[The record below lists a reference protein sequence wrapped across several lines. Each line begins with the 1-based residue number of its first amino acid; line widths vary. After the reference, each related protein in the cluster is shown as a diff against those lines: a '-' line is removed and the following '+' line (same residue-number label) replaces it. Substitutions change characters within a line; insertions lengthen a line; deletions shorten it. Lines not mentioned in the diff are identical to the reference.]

1 MSIEK
6 LIEENTAALNR
17 LAAVMEKGVA
27 AGAAKAAAGKPTD
40 KPADKPADKP
50 SGKPSGKPAASKP
63 KAGPTQDE
71 VAEKVTAYLKGVTD
85 KAERDERKDHVRQI
99 IEYYG
104 AEKFTAID
112 ADKYAEALSMLD
124 DFEAGNTPALLAD
137 PDNEGGEDGDGDDD
151 NMV

>member
-27 AGAAKAAAGKPTD
+27 AGAAKAAAGKP
-40 KPADKPADKP
+40 ADKPTDKP

-137 PDNEGGEDGDGDDD
+137 PDNEGGEDGDDD

>member
-1 MSIEK
+1 MS
-6 LIEENTAALNR
+6 LEEALAANTAAVEKLT
-17 LAAVMEKGVA
+17 AALEKGIS
-27 AGAAKAAAGKPTD
+27 AGAAKAAAAN
-40 KPADKPADKP
+40 ADKPA
-50 SGKPSGKPAASKP
+50 SGKPASGKPASGKP
-63 KAGPTQDE
+63 ASGKAKAITAE
-71 VAEKVTAYLKGVTD
+71 TVAEKVTAYLKGVTD

-112 ADKYAEALSMLD
+112 PDKFAEALSMLD

-137 PDNEGGEDGDGDDD
+137 PDNEGGEEGDEDE

>member
-27 AGAAKAAAGKPTD
+27 AGAAKAAAGKPADKPTD
-40 KPADKPADKP
+40 KPA
-50 SGKPSGKPAASKP
+50 GKPAGKPATSKP

>member
-27 AGAAKAAAGKPTD
+27 AGAAKAAAGKP
-40 KPADKPADKP
+40 ADKPTDKP
-50 SGKPSGKPAASKP
+50 SGKPAGKPAGKA

>member
-27 AGAAKAAAGKPTD
+27 AGAAKAAAGKP
-40 KPADKPADKP
+40 ADKPADKP

-71 VAEKVTAYLKGVTD
+71 VAERVTGYLKAASD
-85 KAERDERKDHVRQI
+85 KAERDERKEHVRQI

-137 PDNEGGEDGDGDDD
+137 PDNEGGEDGDGDDE

>member
-40 KPADKPADKP
+40 KPTDKP
-50 SGKPSGKPAASKP
+50 SGKPAGKPAGKA